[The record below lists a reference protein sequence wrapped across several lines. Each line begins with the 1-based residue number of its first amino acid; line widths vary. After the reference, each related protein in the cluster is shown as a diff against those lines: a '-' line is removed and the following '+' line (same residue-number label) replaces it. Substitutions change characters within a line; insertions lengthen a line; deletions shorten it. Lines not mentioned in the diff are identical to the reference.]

1 MVRQSYEGIES
12 PLIRISGGDI
22 NLTASND
29 GLNVAGTGDG
39 RKNWNANNHRQA
51 MPDRRLYISGGTIR
65 IDSGS
70 DGIDINGSG
79 EMSGGEIYV
88 AASPSGYIGALD
100 YDRSFTISGGILV
113 AAGSSTMSQM
123 PLETS
128 SQPSIMIYYNRD
140 QSAGREVTIKDAQ
153 GRQVFAYTP
162 PKAFRSIVIS
172 TPALHK
178 GAAYTVS
185 TGNGVT
191 TDINLTGMALVVS
204 EDGQAVNQ
212 GRGSFGPPRR

>member
-39 RKNWNANNHRQA
+39 RNNRNANNRRQA
-51 MPDRRLYISGGTIR
+51 APDRRLYISGGTIR

-70 DGIDINGSG
+70 DGIDINGS
-79 EMSGGEIYV
+79 GEIYV

-113 AAGSSTMSQM
+113 AAGSSTMSQL

-153 GRQVFAYTP
+153 GRQIFAYTP

-172 TPALHK
+172 TPALRRD
-178 GAAYTVS
+178 AAYTVS
-185 TGNGVT
+185 AGNGVT
-191 TDINLTGMALVVS
+191 TDINVTGMALVVS
-204 EDGQAVNQ
+204 EDGQAINQ
-212 GRGSFGPPRR
+212 GRGGFGPPRR